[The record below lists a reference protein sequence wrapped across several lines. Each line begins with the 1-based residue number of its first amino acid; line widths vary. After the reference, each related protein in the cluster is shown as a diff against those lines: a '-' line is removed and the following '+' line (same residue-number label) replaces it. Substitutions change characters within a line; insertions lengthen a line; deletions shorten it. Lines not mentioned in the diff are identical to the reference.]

1 MNEKMKKADPKLRK
15 LPSISQNTE
24 TYSTSDSFMA
34 LIWIQSGLVF
44 AEEGHYIKVILCI
57 EAALA
62 LDKSILDLK
71 KHTIK
76 KLINHCEYLKK
87 VSQTQSYKKSKL
99 GPFEPWGIA

>member
-1 MNEKMKKADPKLRK
+1 MKKAHTQLRK
-15 LPSISQNTE
+15 LSSVSRNSE

-34 LIWIQSGLVF
+34 LIWIQFGLVF

-57 EAALA
+57 ETALA
-62 LDKSILDLK
+62 LDKSILDLR

-87 VSQTQSYKKSKL
+87 IDQTESYQKSKPL
-99 GPFEPWGIA
+99 PYEPWGIA